1 MLFRRLAIALILT
14 MVVALVGFACGE
26 AATATPEAMGE
37 QGDSASVTSGSQ
49 SYGVGDAPLATAMM
63 EEPTAMPD
71 SPDSGQDNSL
81 SFSVGTKPM
90 SDSADSGQDNS
101 LSFSVG
107 ATATPRPDS
116 AYSTESAP
124 VPTAVPAAT
133 TFLDYRRSPLV
144 ATSRDRTSTFSLDT
158 DRTSFQLALNWAREG
173 YQVDPDS
180 VRAEEWVNAF
190 NYEYARPRDNN
201 SFAISTALVEHP
213 LQSEMHLAR
222 ITFQAPDVR
231 DDNRPLNVTLVLD
244 ASGSMSSG
252 NRVEIARAAA
262 DSIRNSLGSNDRI
275 SVVQFSDDVIA
286 RYTVESRQPDDRAVT
301 NSISNLRPNNSTNV
315 QAGLNLGV
323 RLADRMRYDR
333 PDSYNYVILMS
344 DGVANV
350 DATDPFAIL
359 RTADD
364 RQSNNPLRLITIG
377 VGIENYNDYLL
388 EQLAQYGNGWYR
400 YLDDANQARATFS
413 RENWTT
419 ISTPFADQTR
429 AQVQWDP
436 ASVDSW
442 RLVGY
447 ENRVTTDQA
456 FEENRKEFAEI
467 PSGTA
472 TTVFYEIRLTHRAGA
487 PSGQPI
493 RLGDVHVRWVT
504 PISGETRQQDAEI
517 RGYNDI
523 RFDESGD
530 DLLRFGSI
538 VALASDS
545 YGSLPYVEAEG
556 ASLIGSDLR
565 ALKDS
570 LDSLRSG
577 LSHLDSYNDFDYVLA
592 YLVNTLPSYEGGSGG
607 SGYSP

>member
-1 MLFRRLAIALILT
+1 M
-14 MVVALVGFACGE
+14 
-26 AATATPEAMGE
+26 
-37 QGDSASVTSGSQ
+37 
-49 SYGVGDAPLATAMM
+49 
-63 EEPTAMPD
+63 
-71 SPDSGQDNSL
+71 
-81 SFSVGTKPM
+81 
-90 SDSADSGQDNS
+90 
-101 LSFSVG
+101 
-107 ATATPRPDS
+107 
-116 AYSTESAP
+116 
-124 VPTAVPAAT
+124 PAAT

-158 DRTSFQLALNWAREG
+158 DRTSFQLALNWARGG

-262 DSIRNSLGSNDRI
+262 ESIRNSLGSNDRI
-275 SVVQFSDDVIA
+275 SVVQFSDDVIG

-388 EQLAQYGNGWYR
+388 EQLAQNGNGWYR
-400 YLDDANQARATFS
+400 YLDDVDQARATFS

-419 ISTPFADQTR
+419 IS
-429 AQVQWDP
+429 
-436 ASVDSW
+436 
-442 RLVGY
+442 RL
-447 ENRVTTDQA
+447 
-456 FEENRKEFAEI
+456 
-467 PSGTA
+467 P
-472 TTVFYEIRLTHRAGA
+472 L
-487 PSGQPI
+487 PI
-493 RLGDVHVRWVT
+493 RLGPRW
-504 PISGETRQQDAEI
+504 SGTLRRLI
-517 RGYNDI
+517 RGGLSDTRTGVTY
-523 RFDESGD
+523 RPG
-530 DLLRFGSI
+530 LRGE
-538 VALASDS
+538 
-545 YGSLPYVEAEG
+545 PEG
-556 ASLIGSDLR
+556 VCG
-565 ALKDS
+565 
-570 LDSLRSG
+570 DSLRHCDNRLLRNTADSQGRSPEWTAHQAGRRARQVGHSHQWGNEAAGCGDSG
-577 LSHLDSYNDFDYVLA
+577 LQRH
-592 YLVNTLPSYEGGSGG
+592 PI
-607 SGYSP
+607 